1 MADFSEHILRSPLFA
16 GISEAEAKAL
26 IHCLSAQIQCF
37 EKNEFVFRAGDK
49 VRSIGLILSGSVHIV
64 KEDFWGNR
72 TIIAKFEAGGIFG
85 EAFSYARIE
94 TLPLS
99 VIAAEQSEIMFLD
112 YKRII
117 SPCEKI
123 CPFHNR
129 LVENMLAI
137 LAKKNLMLTQKIDHI
152 TRKTT
157 REKLLSFLS
166 EYAIRAG
173 SNSFTIPFNRQEL
186 ADYLSVDRS
195 AMSRELSLM
204 RDEGIIRFDRNHFE
218 LISNLQI
225 NISYKNIQPGDFRG

>member
-1 MADFSEHILRSPLFA
+1 MTYFSENITKSPLFT
-16 GISEAEAKAL
+16 GISEAEARVL
-26 IHCLSAQIQCF
+26 INCLSAQTQRF
-37 EKNEFVFRAGDK
+37 EKNGFILRAGDK

-85 EAFSYARIE
+85 EALSYAQVE

-117 SPCEKI
+117 SPCEKV

-137 LAKKNLMLTQKIDHI
+137 LAKKNIILTQKIDHI
-152 TRKTT
+152 TRRTT

-195 AMSRELSLM
+195 AMSRELSQM
-204 RDEGIIRFDRNHFE
+204 RDEGILRFDRNRFE
-218 LISNLQI
+218 LISNM
-225 NISYKNIQPGDFRG
+225 